1 MDIRTGRNSSKKGS
15 DVEEVW
21 KTTHNLSTCWK
32 AMLTVHVS
40 TLKTDSG

>member
-32 AMLTVHVS
+32 AAVHVS